1 MKITC
6 LRISLFFLIFLLS
19 ISLSAN
25 LANAISPSDELDQ
38 IKKEIEAN
46 KKKIQEAKKKEAEYI
61 AQVNTVENQLNVA
74 MSEWEILNNE
84 MASLNSHIEETQSEL
99 IEKQKQMADLGAALD
114 DKVEILNMRAAS
126 IYKNGEPDYLEVFL
140 MSEDFSDFM
149 SKWVLMGKMVEQ
161 DAAIL
166 TEIRTIK
173 ESISLQEDE
182 IEDKKSVLL
191 SEKNDLEKLVSAAEV
206 KKAEIQKKYNEK
218 SALLSQTQADKKKLE
233 ALDRAL
239 RERSKQ
245 IEAQLAA
252 MRGGNAPGKIGW
264 PTGGVVTSS
273 FGQRWGKMHEGVDIS
288 GNNGQPVYA
297 TEVGQVVEVNV
308 GYGGGYGNYIVIYHG
323 GGLSTLYA
331 HLSGVVVGN
340 GQKVSRGQLI
350 GYVGNTGYSFGP
362 HLHFEVRVNGA
373 PKNPL
378 SYI

>member
-6 LRISLFFLIFLLS
+6 LRISFFFLIFLLS